1 MRYGLSAVSNCVLQ
15 ISVLVL
21 VFILSPAASQ
31 AQSSARIAGAV
42 DDKIVTLVHG
52 SRHPLATASN
62 DLGRVDSSLPMERI
76 MLLLQPSA
84 EQEAALANLLN
95 YQSDKDSEIFLIAFA
110 A

>member
-1 MRYGLSAVSNCVLQ
+1 MTLPCTEASIRERIEQTVPHPGIIFNIGSQKKDVTPSNTDK
-15 ISVLVL
+15 S
-21 VFILSPAASQ
+21 
-31 AQSSARIAGAV
+31 GA
-42 DDKIVTLVHG
+42 IVRSRVHE
-52 SRHPLATASN
+52 TASS